1 VTHTHK
7 LINPESLPAPR
18 GFNHGVLVTGGWIL
32 FLAGQDGSDSSGKIA
47 APGDIVAQ
55 YGQVLRN
62 LQAVVD
68 EAGGHLHD
76 IAKLNIYVTNRA
88 DYKAKLKQIGEVHR
102 TVFGDYY
109 PAMALFEVSGLFQDE
124 ALIEME
130 GFAVIHHESYVP

>member
-1 VTHTHK
+1 VTHTHR
-7 LINPESLPAPR
+7 LVNPASLPAPR

-32 FLAGQDGSDSSGKIA
+32 FLAGQDGSDASGKIA

-55 YGQVLRN
+55 YAQVLRN
-62 LQAVVD
+62 LQAVVN

-88 DYKAKLKQIGEVHR
+88 DYKAKLKQIGEAHR
-102 TVFGDYY
+102 AIFGDYY
-109 PAMALFEVSGLFQDE
+109 PAMALFEVTGLFQDE

-130 GFAVIHHESYVP
+130 GFAVIHHESYLP